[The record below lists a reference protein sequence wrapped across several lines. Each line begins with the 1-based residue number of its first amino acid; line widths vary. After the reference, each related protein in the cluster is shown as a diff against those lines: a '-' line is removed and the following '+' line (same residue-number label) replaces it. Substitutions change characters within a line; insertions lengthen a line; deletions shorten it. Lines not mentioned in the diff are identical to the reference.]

1 MMRRRSK
8 HERAW
13 FKAGPVLGR
22 PVSDWRYQRP
32 SVRTEKCCLCGW
44 CLLYCPTGC
53 IRQEGGQMRR
63 NMDFCKGCGL
73 CAKECPVSAI
83 FMVAEGGV

>member
-1 MMRRRSK
+1 MQRRSK

-32 SVRTEKCCLCGW
+32 VVRKNKCCRCGW
-44 CLLYCPTGC
+44 CLLLCPTGC
-53 IRQEGGQMRR
+53 IREEGGQFVR
-63 NMDFCKGCGL
+63 NYDYCKGCGV
-73 CAKECPVSAI
+73 CVRECPVAAI
-83 FMVAEGGV
+83 AMVMEESE